1 MDRLIE
7 QVRRL
12 SRYGTWFGGALIL
25 LAAVIVGID
34 VVIRKAFSVTIGG
47 ADELSGFAL
56 AISTAWAF
64 GFALLER
71 AHVRIDSLYI
81 WLPRGVCA
89 VLDVL
94 GLSVFT
100 LFMGLFA
107 WQAFGV
113 FRNSVEMDTR
123 TMTVLETPLRF
134 PQFFWV
140 LGLVVFV
147 LIAVLL
153 LLRSL
158 VALAQGDLATVQR
171 QIGSRTALEETG
183 EELRRAEERAQVQ
196 GKSPEE
202 AA

>member
-1 MDRLIE
+1 MDRFIE
-7 QVRRL
+7 RVRTF
-12 SRYGTWFGGALIL
+12 SRYGTWFGGALIMM
-25 LAAVIVGID
+25 AAVIVGID
-34 VVIRKAFSVTIGG
+34 VVIRKAFNVTIGG

-56 AISTAWAF
+56 AISSAWAF

-71 AHVRIDSLYI
+71 AHVRIDSLYV
-81 WLPRGVCA
+81 WLPSHARI
-89 VLDVL
+89 VLDIV
-94 GLSVFT
+94 GLTAFT

-158 VALAQGDLATVQR
+158 LALAQGDLATVHR
-171 QIGSRTALEETG
+171 QIGSRTTLEETD
-183 EELRRAEERAQVQ
+183 EELRRAEERAQGE
-196 GKSPEE
+196 GKTPEE
-202 AA
+202 TA